1 MAQKILTKKEVLEK
15 YSAGPDTGIFTDGG
29 ARPNPGRGGWGVV
42 VVKDNK
48 IYKELS
54 GSEKHTTNNRMEYTA
69 LIEAMKLL
77 QPQHEVT
84 IYSDSNL
91 CVQTLNLWAV
101 SWEKNGWKKKSGEI
115 KNLELVQ
122 EAFRLYQA
130 LPKVKLKWVKAH
142 AGWKWNEYADALAS
156 EWLLGAS

>member
-77 QPQHEVT
+77 QPLT
-84 IYSDSNL
+84 CKCISIFIPFP
-91 CVQTLNLWAV
+91 
-101 SWEKNGWKKKSGEI
+101 SGMGFNPF
-115 KNLELVQ
+115 KFYL
-122 EAFRLYQA
+122 R
-130 LPKVKLKWVKAH
+130 
-142 AGWKWNEYADALAS
+142 
-156 EWLLGAS
+156 